1 MKTAKEEQ
9 LQKKLSPMNVWALA
23 FGCIIGASAFVL
35 PGTTFLFKGGVLGMI
50 IGIAIAALIMIVI
63 AFNYNYM
70 INEYPIAGGE
80 FTYTQKAFGPNSAYW
95 CSWFLGLSYVCIV
108 PINATALAVIGRNLL
123 GSVFQFGFHYV
134 VAGYDVY
141 LGEVLLAIIALLL
154 FAYLSV
160 RGVKFAGVFQ
170 TFLAFSLVGSVL
182 IVASVALLKGS
193 FNIHHLQP
201 VFYPGVSGVSSILAI
216 LAISSYAFV
225 GFDTIPQAAEEFK
238 FSPSK
243 SKKIMVLS
251 ILLGGFIYVILN
263 TITAAIIPSN
273 YHDWV
278 EYINASKKLSGLE
291 SLPTF
296 HAAYQLMGGFGLLC
310 FGVSAVAAALS
321 GIIGFYMAS
330 SRLLFSMSREKVIP
344 SWFGELHSKYK
355 TPHNA
360 ILFVM
365 LFSLIA
371 PFFGRIALSW
381 IVDMSSVGA
390 AIGYGFTSAAAFLYA
405 RRRGHKFIMVT
416 GIIGAIMALIFLVLL
431 LVPIKLFNCS
441 LGVESYSCLIV
452 WIILGI
458 SFYSKTQKYSGK

>member
-1 MKTAKEEQ
+1 MKTANEEQ

-251 ILLGGFIYVILN
+251 LN
-263 TITAAIIPSN
+263 
-273 YHDWV
+273 
-278 EYINASKKLSGLE
+278 
-291 SLPTF
+291 
-296 HAAYQLMGGFGLLC
+296 
-310 FGVSAVAAALS
+310 SATL
-321 GIIGFYMAS
+321 
-330 SRLLFSMSREKVIP
+330 
-344 SWFGELHSKYK
+344 
-355 TPHNA
+355 
-360 ILFVM
+360 
-365 LFSLIA
+365 
-371 PFFGRIALSW
+371 
-381 IVDMSSVGA
+381 
-390 AIGYGFTSAAAFLYA
+390 
-405 RRRGHKFIMVT
+405 
-416 GIIGAIMALIFLVLL
+416 
-431 LVPIKLFNCS
+431 
-441 LGVESYSCLIV
+441 
-452 WIILGI
+452 
-458 SFYSKTQKYSGK
+458 